1 MITGHT
7 VERLNSG
14 LAPNQMEDGQ
24 EGEDN
29 GL

>member
-14 LAPNQMEDGQ
+14 PTPSQMEDGQ

-29 GL
+29 SL

>member
-14 LAPNQMEDGQ
+14 PTPSQTDDGQ
-24 EGEDN
+24 EGEESI
-29 GL
+29 